1 MIDVGY
7 LYDKVE
13 DILVKNQSGYSGND
27 QFNRDLVLMQQLLME
42 FLLPN
47 SDNERTH
54 ESLRKFIKT
63 VSGSGTIAYPS
74 DWQYKLNAKA
84 HQVIGDVAE
93 HGAYFMATD
102 ELYLEL
108 ESPIR
113 KPSVKG
119 RFRYALDSD
128 GIKCYPT
135 TVPFTI
141 SYVRQPTV
149 ATRAVTPDNAN
160 DVENYNAG
168 ASVHLEWP
176 ESELP
181 RVVDIMCW
189 LRGVQ
194 VNKSEVVNWL
204 ASKQVTM
211 TP

>member
-7 LYDKVE
+7 LYDKLE

-27 QFNRDLVLMQQLLME
+27 QFNRDLALMQQLLME
-42 FLLPN
+42 YLLPN
-47 SDNERTH
+47 SDNNRIH
-54 ESLRKFIKT
+54 ESLRIFIKT

-84 HQVIGDVAE
+84 HQVIDGVVE

-102 ELYLEL
+102 ELHLEL

-113 KPSVKG
+113 RPGTNGV
-119 RFRYALDSD
+119 FRYTTDSD
-128 GIKCYPT
+128 GIKCYPA

-141 SYVRQPTV
+141 SYVRQPAI
-149 ATRAVTPDNAN
+149 ATRAVAPDATN
-160 DVENYNAG
+160 DIDNYNAG
-168 ASVHLEWP
+168 ASVQLEWP
-176 ESELP
+176 PSELP
-181 RVVDIMCW
+181 RIMDIMCW

-204 ASKQVTM
+204 ASKQVTEK
-211 TP
+211 P